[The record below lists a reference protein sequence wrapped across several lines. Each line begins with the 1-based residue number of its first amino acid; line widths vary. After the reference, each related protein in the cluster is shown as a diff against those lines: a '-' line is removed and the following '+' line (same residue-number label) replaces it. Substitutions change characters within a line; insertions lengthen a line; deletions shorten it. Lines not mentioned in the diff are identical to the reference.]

1 VGPLDSRERQP
12 NRAVGLMIDQGE
24 MPRCNTRYID
34 RIDREVGT
42 VCHLVTGKNLI

>member
-1 VGPLDSRERQP
+1 
-12 NRAVGLMIDQGE
+12 MDQGE

-42 VCHLVTGKNLI
+42 GPVTGKNLI